1 MGGECEALAQRLSES
16 AQLESERE
24 DIQALENQSQKVGQE
39 IQLLCG

>member
-1 MGGECEALAQRLSES
+1 MAGECEALARRLSES
-16 AQLESERE
+16 AQLESERD